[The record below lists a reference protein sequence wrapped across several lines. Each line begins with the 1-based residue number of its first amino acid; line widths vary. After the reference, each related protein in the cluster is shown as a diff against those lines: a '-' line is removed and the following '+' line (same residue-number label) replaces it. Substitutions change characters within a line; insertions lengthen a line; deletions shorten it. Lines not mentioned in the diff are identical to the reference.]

1 MGILQAGSSPGT
13 RVKSG
18 DAVLNRAAS
27 VDIKPVK
34 KKVDA
39 LRKVNR
45 EYSAAHAVTA
55 KAVGALTVCERKIG
69 ELDDAQDA
77 AVEAWVA
84 ARIGAGEKRTK
95 PLASIGGPSPSDL
108 VRMEASAEAR
118 LIKKLAA
125 KDLKHENLAVKRAA
139 AAAIAAADKVLA
151 ANGPKVLLVRA
162 RDAAIAA
169 RDAIGPAWEK
179 AFASLKRG
187 VRSAEDDGAVGLVKA
202 LFDAPPRPAKKDK
215 SKPKG
220 SAKGDA
226 DTSQPIVAADGA

>member
-18 DAVLNRAAS
+18 DAVLDRAAS
-27 VDIKPVK
+27 LNTSSVK
-34 KKVDA
+34 KRVDG
-39 LRKVNR
+39 LRKVHR
-45 EYSAAHAVTA
+45 EYTNAHGVAA
-55 KAVGALTVCERKIG
+55 KAVAALTAHERKIG

-95 PLASIGGPSPSDL
+95 PLASIGGPAPSGL

-125 KDLKHENLAVKRAA
+125 KDLKHADAKVKRAA
-139 AAAIAAADKVLA
+139 AAAIAAAEKVLA
-151 ANGPKVLLVRA
+151 ADGPRTLLVRA
-162 RDAAIAA
+162 RNAAIAA

-187 VRSAEDDGAVGLVKA
+187 ARAAEDDGASGLVKG
-202 LFDAPPRPAKKDK
+202 LFDAPPRPAK
-215 SKPKG
+215 SK
-220 SAKGDA
+220 AKPEAGDPA
-226 DTSQPIVAADGA
+226 PSEGA